1 MAELRKGD
9 AVMVWGLVNRADLNK
24 FCGVVTHPL
33 APGGAFATRVGVRV
47 FNNNATES
55 VRVKP
60 ENLLPIAKDGKVTLP
75 NGTEVL
81 PTKIVPAEDAVV
93 PEASTTPKTKYND
106 NRYPPPVRATTRDEA
121 LGPNP
126 CAGLCPRYPNC
137 TAARLVAYLLNKVDY
152 VTPGVQADY
161 DIATAS
167 GWYLV
172 RTRLIKLLDADE
184 ENAAEVLHEEY
195 LVNHHTK
202 NRTPAEFL
210 PADWVALK
218 ERVATRQQKDK
229 GPKTPAP
236 APAAAA
242 IPSSD
247 HENPWDFSDSEEEPA
262 PAPAPDHRAR
272 ALKAMQAVARNH
284 SIKEDR
290 VFACPRCGAHRPLGY
305 RCCGTYMGMNGAE
318 PVPRRNIH
326 EHPDADEDEV
336 ADFLEAALA
345 RTAP

>member
-1 MAELRKGD
+1 MPELRKGD
-9 AVMVWGLVNRADLNK
+9 AVMFWGLVNRADLNK

-33 APGGAFATRVGVRV
+33 APGGAFATRVGVKV

-60 ENLLPIAKDGKVTLP
+60 ENLLPIGKDGKVTLP

-81 PTKIVPAEDAVV
+81 PTKIVPATEGEHVA
-93 PEASTTPKTKYND
+93 EASTKPNPKYND
-106 NRYPPPVRATTRDEA
+106 NRNPPPVRSITRDEA

-152 VTPGVQADY
+152 VTPSVKADY

-172 RTRLIKLLDADE
+172 RERLIKLLDADE
-184 ENAAEVLHEEY
+184 ENAAEVLHEEH
-195 LVNHHTK
+195 LVNYHTK
-202 NRTPAEFL
+202 TRTPASLL
-210 PADWVALK
+210 PADWDALK

-229 GPKTPAP
+229 GPKMPAP
-236 APAAAA
+236 A
-242 IPSSD
+242 
-247 HENPWDFSDSEEEPA
+247 PA

>member
-1 MAELRKGD
+1 MPELRKGD

-47 FNNNATES
+47 FNNSATES

-81 PTKIVPAEDAVV
+81 PTKTVPATEDAAV
-93 PEASTTPKTKYND
+93 PEASTKPKTKYND
-106 NRYPPPVRATTRDEA
+106 NRYPPPVRSITRDEA

-152 VTPGVQADY
+152 VTPSVQADY

-172 RTRLIKLLDADE
+172 RLRLIELLDADE
-184 ENAAEVLHEEY
+184 ENAAEVMHEEY
-195 LVNHHTK
+195 LVNYHTK
-202 NRTPAEFL
+202 NRTPVEFL
-210 PADWVALK
+210 PADWEALK
-218 ERVATRQQKDK
+218 ERVATRQAKDNVELD
-229 GPKTPAP
+229 
-236 APAAAA
+236 AARRTAA
-242 IPSSD
+242 
-247 HENPWDFSDSEEEPA
+247 PA
-262 PAPAPDHRAR
+262 PAPAPGDRERAI
-272 ALKAMQAVARNH
+272 KAMQAVARNH

-336 ADFLEAALA
+336 LDFLEAAVA